1 MNIIERKKVTTAL
14 LQEKLLKDKKLT
26 EEKNKNLTEIVELRG
41 QLALLNELEL
51 EEQKAKQPREKETTD
66 TVNNTV
72 DETK

>member
-66 TVNNTV
+66 TVNNAV